1 MSAPPAARRR
11 VRAPGPGPGGGLP
24 PQRAALIVARI
35 VVVATIVVGQLW
47 AITVMLNAYLEEDM
61 RTVWW
66 LLGFE
71 ALSFLLALATW
82 LASPTDR

>member
-1 MSAPPAARRR
+1 MSASPELRRR
-11 VRAPGPGPGGGLP
+11 VRAPGPGPGGGVP
-24 PQRAALIVARI
+24 PQRAAVIVARI

-47 AITVMLNAYLEEDM
+47 AITVMLNAYFDEDM
-61 RTVWW
+61 GTVWW

-82 LASPTDR
+82 LASPSDR